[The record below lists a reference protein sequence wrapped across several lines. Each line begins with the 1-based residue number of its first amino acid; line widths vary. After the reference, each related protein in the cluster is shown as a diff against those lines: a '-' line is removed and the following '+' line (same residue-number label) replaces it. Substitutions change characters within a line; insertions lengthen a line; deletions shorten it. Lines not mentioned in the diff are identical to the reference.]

1 MVTLTGLRLYML
13 RFDPA
18 WIGTPEGIVI
28 SLGAIF
34 GLGAMVL
41 GMMVLKPTAEK
52 LGVARLTAFH
62 LIAASLLMASH
73 GLAAVM

>member
-34 GLGAMVL
+34 GRGAMVL
-41 GMMVLKPTAEK
+41 GRMVLKPTAEK